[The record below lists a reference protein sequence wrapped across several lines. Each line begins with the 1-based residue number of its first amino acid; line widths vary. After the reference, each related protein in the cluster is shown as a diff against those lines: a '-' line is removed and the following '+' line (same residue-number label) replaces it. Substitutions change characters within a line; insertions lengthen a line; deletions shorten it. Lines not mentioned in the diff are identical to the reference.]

1 MTFRKHSRALLH
13 CADSSTMRAV
23 IASAAWLIFI
33 STSPVWGAQSTP
45 SPSAAAAPATDP
57 AKTLQDQLSSP
68 SNGAPPGYRIGSG
81 DVLQI
86 DVWKEREA
94 SVQSVMVR
102 PDGKVTL
109 PLIKEIDVLGLTPT
123 ELEKLLAGKLE
134 TFIHGADVT
143 VVVREIRSKRAYLVG
158 AVNKVGPIALVSNMT
173 VLQVL
178 AEAGG
183 VTDYAKK
190 KKIYIL
196 RKQNGKEVKIPFN
209 YEAVI
214 KGEGMEQNISVLPDD
229 TIVVP
234 H

>member
-1 MTFRKHSRALLH
+1 MSAVLSAALLIL
-13 CADSSTMRAV
+13 TY
-23 IASAAWLIFI
+23 
-33 STSPVWGAQSTP
+33 TSPGWGAQSNAN
-45 SPSAAAAPATDP
+45 PSAAAAPATDP
-57 AKTLQDQLSSP
+57 AKTQADQPSLPLSA
-68 SNGAPPGYRIGSG
+68 APPGYRIGSG
-81 DVLQI
+81 DILQI

-94 SVQSVMVR
+94 SVPSVMVR

-158 AVNKVGPIALVSNMT
+158 AVNKVGPVPLVANMT

-196 RKQNGKEVKIPFN
+196 RKQNGKEVKILFN

-214 KGEGMEQNISVLPDD
+214 KGESMEQNIPVLPDD
-229 TIVVP
+229 TIVIP

>member
-1 MTFRKHSRALLH
+1 MTFARYFRALVPGT
-13 CADSSTMRAV
+13 DGSTMRALLL
-23 IASAAWLIFI
+23 SAASFI
-33 STSPVWGAQSTP
+33 LNFAPPAWATQSNAQPPVVATEPGKTQSENVSPQPT
-45 SPSAAAAPATDP
+45 AAPA
-57 AKTLQDQLSSP
+57 
-68 SNGAPPGYRIGSG
+68 GYRIGSG
-81 DVLQI
+81 DILEI

-94 SVQSVMVR
+94 SVPSVTVR

-109 PLIKEIDVLGLTPT
+109 PLIKEIDVLGLTPS
-123 ELEKLLAGKLE
+123 ELEKLLAAKFE
-134 TFIHGADVT
+134 TKIHDADVT
-143 VVVREIRSKRAYLVG
+143 VVVREIRSKRVYLVG
-158 AVNKVGPIALVSNMT
+158 AVNKVGPIPLLSNMT

-209 YEAVI
+209 YDSVI
-214 KGEGMEQNISVLPDD
+214 KGENMEENIPVLPDD
-229 TIVVP
+229 TIVIP

>member
-1 MTFRKHSRALLH
+1 MTSRKHSRALVR
-13 CADSSTMRAV
+13 CADGSTMRAV
-23 IASAAWLIFI
+23 LSAALLILTY
-33 STSPVWGAQSTP
+33 TSPGWGAQSNAN
-45 SPSAAAAPATDP
+45 PSAAAASATDP
-57 AKTLQDQLSSP
+57 AKTQADQP
-68 SNGAPPGYRIGSG
+68 SLPPSGAPPGYRIGSG
-81 DVLQI
+81 DILQI

-94 SVQSVMVR
+94 SVSSVMVR

-158 AVNKVGPIALVSNMT
+158 AVNKVGPVPLVANMT

-196 RKQNGKEVKIPFN
+196 RKQNGKEVKILFN

>member
-1 MTFRKHSRALLH
+1 MTFARYFRALVPGT
-13 CADSSTMRAV
+13 DGSTMRALLLAA
-23 IASAAWLIFI
+23 ASFILNFAPPAWATQ
-33 STSPVWGAQSTP
+33 SNAQPAVVATEPGKTQSENVNP
-45 SPSAAAAPATDP
+45 QPAAAPA
-57 AKTLQDQLSSP
+57 
-68 SNGAPPGYRIGSG
+68 GYRIGSG
-81 DVLQI
+81 DILEI

-94 SVQSVMVR
+94 SVPSVMVR

-109 PLIKEIDVLGLTPT
+109 PLIKEIDVLGLTPS
-123 ELEKLLAGKLE
+123 ELEKLLAAKFE
-134 TFIHGADVT
+134 TKIHDADVT
-143 VVVREIRSKRAYLVG
+143 VVVREIRSKRVYLVG
-158 AVNKVGPIALVSNMT
+158 AVNKVGPIPLLSNMT

-209 YEAVI
+209 YDSVI
-214 KGEGMEQNISVLPDD
+214 KGENMEENIPVLPDD
-229 TIVVP
+229 TIVIP